1 MFVISVCCLCSG
13 TVSQLNW
20 WPLVRDCTFYS
31 ISILIMLVVIC
42 NKVIS
47 WPEALFMMMFYIVYC
62 VALKFN
68 SAMERLATPWIL
80 KLPIKLPTREEQ
92 SALVTFKNAPDSSY
106 TQGNQ
111 SIDATSPQQE
121 LNEAAQPDT
130 SIYDPNSSWDPNAA
144 WGQESSKPAPAAAP
158 VANSW
163 NSTTNYNDGWGDS
176 NNGAQNYG
184 YTQSE
189 MDGNGAAEK
198 PVGVSTTTAVVASNN
213 DQDYYK
219 PKDQRPELPDPLI
232 KPENAN
238 GLTIFMWYIVY
249 PIHFM
254 CKFTMVDVKQDK
266 YKNYYPLTFMISM
279 VWISFY
285 SYFMVWMIT
294 IIGYTLGI
302 PDTVMGLTFVA
313 AGVSVPDALSSIAV
327 IKEGYGD
334 MAVSNAVGSNVFDI
348 LICLGLPW

>member
-31 ISILIMLVVIC
+31 LSILIMLFVIC
-42 NKVIS
+42 NEVIS
-47 WPEALFMMMFYIVYC
+47 WPEALIMMIFYVVYC
-62 VALKFN
+62 VALSFN
-68 SAMERLATPWIL
+68 TVLEQICQPYIL
-80 KLPIKLPTREEQ
+80 RLPIKLPTREEQ
-92 SALVTFKNAPDSSY
+92 SSLVTFKNAPDSSY
-106 TQGNQ
+106 TQGIP
-111 SIDATSPQQE
+111 SVDATSPQQE
-121 LNEAAQPDT
+121 LNEAQPDT

-144 WGQESSKPAPAAAP
+144 WGQESAAKPAAA
-158 VANSW
+158 ATTW
-163 NSTTNYNDGWGDS
+163 NSNAGSNDGWGDP
-176 NNGAQNYG
+176 NGSQNYG
-184 YTQSE
+184 YSQSE
-189 MDGNGAAEK
+189 ADGSAAAEK
-198 PVGVSTTTAVVASNN
+198 PAPVATTTALQNSN
-213 DQDYYK
+213 DDYYK
-219 PKDQRPELPDPLI
+219 PKEQRPELPDPLI
-232 KPENAN
+232 KPENPDM
-238 GLTIFMWYIVY
+238 LTLVNWYIVF
-249 PIHFM
+249 PIHYM
-254 CKFTMVDVKQDK
+254 CKLTMVDVKQEK
-266 YKNYYPLTFMISM
+266 YKNWYPITFLISM

-294 IIGYTLGI
+294 IIGFTLGI